1 MSDKKEFERNAI
13 RLVCQNNRAGSPDT
27 MSATRIRYSHK
38 QRPGLSRYCPRDK
51 KKNDMNGM
59 ICYPVIPRGFISK
72 RSWILITTIRY
83 RIRQGFPRPMQILA
97 GAKP

>member
-1 MSDKKEFERNAI
+1 MVSASFASTIGRAARTPCQPPASDTATNSDRVF
-13 RLVCQNNRAGSPDT
+13 PDT
-27 MSATRIRYSHK
+27 V
-38 QRPGLSRYCPRDK
+38 PRD

-59 ICYPVIPRGFISK
+59 ICYLVIHRGYISK

-83 RIRQGFPRPMQILA
+83 RIRQGLPRPMQILA